1 MAMQLRPRAGSRRL
15 TRPRTHKRVG
25 MTRRGYIRFAPLAT
39 NLARLRN
46 MSPKCHV
53 WTAPG

>member
-1 MAMQLRPRAGSRRL
+1 MAMQLRPREGSRRL